1 MTDELTRRFVELGL
15 YQGQELLLLDLEK
28 CTRCDEC
35 VRACADSHEGV
46 TRVVRDGPRFGHF
59 LVAVSCRSCHDPY
72 CLTGCPV
79 DAIHRQGHTLEIQ
92 IDDHC
97 IGCGLCAHNC
107 PYGSIHMVE
116 HGADGS
122 IRDIPPADWPTK
134 DQAVDTARTRLEATA
149 NQTSYGQ
156 SALQTSFQTS
166 LQTGIFNVDEDEAQ
180 PKRKA
185 KLMAVNCD
193 LCRGSLSG
201 PRCVY
206 ACPHDAA
213 HRVTGDRALEL
224 AQKRQVPLR
233 EDGIL
238 ANLWR
243 LLRGNPRGE

>member
-1 MTDELTRRFVELGL
+1 MTDDLTRRYVELGL
-15 YQGQELLLLDLEK
+15 YQGQELLVLDLEK

-35 VRACADSHEGV
+35 VKACADSHDGV

-79 DAIHRQGHTLEIQ
+79 DAIHREGFTLEVR

-116 HGADGS
+116 HDASG
-122 IRDIPPADWPTK
+122 RLREVPPAEWPTK
-134 DQAVDTARTRLEATA
+134 EQAVGGAAAGEPADPAHPT
-149 NQTSYGQ
+149 
-156 SALQTSFQTS
+156 
-166 LQTGIFNVDEDEAQ
+166 
-180 PKRKA
+180 RKA
-185 KLMAVNCD
+185 RLKAVNCD
-193 LCRGSLSG
+193 LCAGSLTG

-213 HRVTGDRALEL
+213 HRLTGDRVLALAE
-224 AQKRQVPLR
+224 QRQAAKAGGWLSWLGGVV
-233 EDGIL
+233 
-238 ANLWR
+238 
-243 LLRGNPRGE
+243 RGTTKGE

>member
-1 MTDELTRRFVELGL
+1 MTADLTRRFVELGL

-35 VRACADSHEGV
+35 VKACADSHDGV

-59 LVAVSCRSCHDPY
+59 LVAISCRSCHDPY

-79 DAIHRQGHTLEIQ
+79 NAIHREGHTLEIK

-97 IGCGLCAHNC
+97 IGCGLCGHNC

-116 HGADGS
+116 HDDAGNVREVPKGEWPKPEEIAASVRTMAD
-122 IRDIPPADWPTK
+122 
-134 DQAVDTARTRLEATA
+134 VDVRAPRRRAR
-149 NQTSYGQ
+149 
-156 SALQTSFQTS
+156 
-166 LQTGIFNVDEDEAQ
+166 
-180 PKRKA
+180 
-185 KLMAVNCD
+185 LMAVNCD
-193 LCRGSLSG
+193 LCSGSTSG

-224 AQKRQVPLR
+224 ATARLQPDPA
-233 EDGIL
+233 DGIL
-238 ANLWR
+238 AKLGRW
-243 LLRGNPRGE
+243 LRGKPVGE

>member
-1 MTDELTRRFVELGL
+1 MTDDLTKRYVELGL

-35 VRACADSHEGV
+35 VKACADSHEGV

-79 DAIHRQGHTLEIQ
+79 DAIHREGTTLEVK

-97 IGCGLCAHNC
+97 IGCGLCGHNC

-116 HGADGS
+116 RDARGH
-122 IRDIPPADWPTK
+122 IREVPKSDWPDPADARELVGDPTGPRR
-134 DQAVDTARTRLEATA
+134 TARLR
-149 NQTSYGQ
+149 
-156 SALQTSFQTS
+156 
-166 LQTGIFNVDEDEAQ
+166 
-180 PKRKA
+180 
-185 KLMAVNCD
+185 AVNCD
-193 LCRGSLSG
+193 LCAGSLSG

-213 HRVTGDRALEL
+213 HRMTGDEALARAE
-224 AQKRQVPLR
+224 KRQQAEHP
-233 EDGIL
+233 GGFL
-238 ANLWR
+238 AAIAR
-243 LLRGNPRGE
+243 LFRRPE